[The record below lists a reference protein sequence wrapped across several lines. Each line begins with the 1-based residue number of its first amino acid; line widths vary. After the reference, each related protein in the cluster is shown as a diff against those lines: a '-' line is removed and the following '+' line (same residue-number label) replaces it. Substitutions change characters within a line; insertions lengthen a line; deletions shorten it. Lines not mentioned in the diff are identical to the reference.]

1 MPVQSALTVYVLELW
16 CLRPTCP
23 LKLNES
29 TLFPWP
35 LPSKT
40 SYPATANGPWSF
52 PSIVDSSKANRYM
65 PSSVASEHFA
75 PAAFSSS
82 AFSSSA
88 NPLPTAST
96 PTTPTTANTTNSAAR
111 YLFMRSVPPCFVGAH
126 VTSAAYS
133 CERGGHITQMRD
145 FLLLL
150 GVASVWRTSENSD
163 KTKFREFY
171 FHALG

>member
-29 TLFPWP
+29 TLFTWP

-52 PSIVDSSKANRYM
+52 PSIVDPSKANRYM

-75 PAAFSSS
+75 PASSS
-82 AFSSSA
+82 SSPSSLA
-88 NPLPTAST
+88 DPVPIPTTRT
-96 PTTPTTANTTNSAAR
+96 PTPRSSTAHAAHSPLRLTLVLLASPIVFPTR
-111 YLFMRSVPPCFVGAH
+111 HCRRP
-126 VTSAAYS
+126 
-133 CERGGHITQMRD
+133 E
-145 FLLLL
+145 
-150 GVASVWRTSENSD
+150 
-163 KTKFREFY
+163 
-171 FHALG
+171 

>member
-52 PSIVDSSKANRYM
+52 PSIVNPSKANRYL

-75 PAAFSSS
+75 PAASSS
-82 AFSSSA
+82 LA
-88 NPLPTAST
+88 NPVPTAST
-96 PTTPTTANTTNSAAR
+96 PTTPTSSTMHAAHSPLR
-111 YLFMRSVPPCFVGAH
+111 LIPGPPFVSPIVFPTRH
-126 VTSAAYS
+126 YRRP
-133 CERGGHITQMRD
+133 E
-145 FLLLL
+145 
-150 GVASVWRTSENSD
+150 
-163 KTKFREFY
+163 
-171 FHALG
+171 

>member
-40 SYPATANGPWSF
+40 SYPATANGTWSF
-52 PSIVDSSKANRYM
+52 PSVVDPSKANRYV

-75 PAAFSSS
+75 PAASSS
-82 AFSSSA
+82 LA
-88 NPLPTAST
+88 NPVPTAST
-96 PTTPTTANTTNSAAR
+96 PTTPRSSTTHAAHSPLR
-111 YLFMRSVPPCFVGAH
+111 LTLV
-126 VTSAAYS
+126 
-133 CERGGHITQMRD
+133 
-145 FLLLL
+145 LL
-150 GVASVWRTSENSD
+150 ASPIVFPTRHCRRPE
-163 KTKFREFY
+163 
-171 FHALG
+171 

>member
-52 PSIVDSSKANRYM
+52 PSIVDPSKANRYM

-75 PAAFSSS
+75 LSVFSPL
-82 AFSSSA
+82 A
-88 NPLPTAST
+88 NPVPTARIPMT
-96 PTTPTTANTTNSAAR
+96 PTSDTPNRAAT
-111 YLFMRSVPPCFVGAH
+111 YLFMRPL
-126 VTSAAYS
+126 Y
-133 CERGGHITQMRD
+133 
-145 FLLLL
+145 LLLL
-150 GVASVWRTSENSD
+150 MPSVACPAHARTDNP
-163 KTKFREFY
+163 
-171 FHALG
+171 

>member
-52 PSIVDSSKANRYM
+52 PSIVDPSKANRYM

-75 PAAFSSS
+75 LEAFSS
-82 AFSSSA
+82 
-88 NPLPTAST
+88 PLSPAYPAPPAST
-96 PTTPTTANTTNSAAR
+96 PTRPTTPNTTNRAAT
-111 YLFMRSVPPCFVGAH
+111 YLFMRSMPPCFVGPH
-126 VTSAAYS
+126 VTAAAYS
-133 CERGGHITQMRD
+133 CERGGAYHSIAVFIAT
-145 FLLLL
+145 FFANFGEYL
-150 GVASVWRTSENSD
+150 
-163 KTKFREFY
+163 